1 MCSWF
6 FPLSPWTLFKLTLT
20 LSLSLAI
27 MNFICHLFLHEKK
40 KRENGGWQQGAT
52 LPTPFFFFVSFFL
65 FLLCGCVCVCVCV
78 FCCLFIYNTYYSHA
92 TYVLNIVLIW
102 LFTYILT
109 HANYVYTSHAC
120 LYIFIGVNIHMLI
133 ITK

>member
-40 KRENGGWQQGAT
+40 REKMADDNKVLLFQ
-52 LPTPFFFFVSFFL
+52 LHSFFSFLFFLFFFV
-65 FLLCGCVCVCVCV
+65 GVCVCV
-78 FCCLFIYNTYYSHA
+78 FCCLFIYNTHYSHA

-109 HANYVYTSHAC
+109 HAIYVYTSHAC